1 MAKPKRVGIYVRIS
15 KDLKGRELGIQR
27 QERACRELCERLGW
41 GVRNVYPENDVSAST
56 TSKRRRPAYAEM
68 MRDARDGLIDGIVV
82 YSIDRLTRRIS
93 ELSSFLEDQK
103 EHGFAFATTEGEDTS
118 TAGGRMILTIKG
130 AVAQQETERMSERI
144 NNSLLQRREQ
154 GKPHAGG
161 KRQFGFKAGT
171 HFQELDEVETGLIRK
186 GWAMLTAP
194 APKTPG
200 DVARHWNAE
209 GSTTPQGGAWTIQSV
224 KRVYRSE
231 RTGGIITYQGQDIG
245 DSIYGAPL
253 SRQQWERAQAVLDS
267 RSTPAAQGSGKR
279 KHVYSGFLRC
289 GRCGS
294 AMRVQW
300 ATVQGRTFRRT
311 FCHSGQRGKDG
322 RLGCGRVSRSYA
334 WIEEQLDAV
343 VEAALASRTPPRQA
357 ETPAE
362 DLTGGI
368 NLLEHRVQV
377 LRSHWKEGRMEDEDY
392 FASLTHLRTEL
403 RALRSRESA
412 ADVRRT
418 RAEIDTL
425 AVWKNDDAENL
436 ERRRAIVATVIDH
449 VDVFSVGRGRRK
461 PPEATSIA
469 VTPAS

>member
-27 QERACRELCERLGW
+27 QERACRDLCERLGW
-41 GVRNVYPENDVSAST
+41 GVHNVYPENDVSAST

-68 MRDARDGLIDGIVV
+68 LRDARDGLIDGIVV

-171 HFQELDEVETGLIRK
+171 HFQELDEVETGLIRE
-186 GWAMLTAP
+186 GWRMLTGP
-194 APKTPG
+194 SPKTPG
-200 DVARHWNAE
+200 DVARYWNAE

-231 RTGGIITYQGQDIG
+231 RTGGIITYKGQDIG
-245 DSIYGAPL
+245 DSVYGAPL
-253 SRQQWERAQAVLDS
+253 TRQQWESVQTVLDS
-267 RSTPAAQGSGKR
+267 RSTPAAQASGKR
-279 KHVYSGFLRC
+279 RHVYSGFLRC
-289 GRCGS
+289 GNCGS
-294 AMRVQW
+294 VMRVQW

-311 FCHSGQRGKDG
+311 LCHSGQIGTGG
-322 RLGCGRVSRSYA
+322 RLGCGKVSRSYA

-343 VEAALASRTPPRQA
+343 VEAALVSRTPPQQA
-357 ETPAE
+357 EMPAE
-362 DLTGGI
+362 DLTGEI
-368 NLLEHRVQV
+368 DLLEHRVQV

-392 FASLTHLRTEL
+392 FASLAHLRTEL
-403 RALRSRESA
+403 RALRSRENA
-412 ADVRRT
+412 ATIRRT
-418 RAEIDTL
+418 RAETDTL
-425 AVWKNDDAENL
+425 TAWRNDAENL

-461 PPEATSIA
+461 PPETTSIT